1 MRRFFHLLSASAA
14 LLLLAFPLAS
24 RADCVTT
31 RTGATLCSP
40 AETRCVADRYGDWF
54 CSGAGG
60 DAVLDRNGGPVC
72 GAGRCVTDIN
82 GEVMCS
88 VEKHGSAALDRY
100 NKAVCTS
107 GCAPAKAS
115 SCTALK
121 P

>member
-1 MRRFFHLLSASAA
+1 MRDFFGTVFATVAIALSALAPSAH
-14 LLLLAFPLAS
+14 
-24 RADCVTT
+24 ADCVTT
-31 RTGATLCSP
+31 RSGATLCSP

-60 DAVLDRNGGPVC
+60 DAVRDRHGAPVC
-72 GAGRCVTDIN
+72 GAGRCITDIN

-88 VEKHGSAALDRY
+88 VEKHGAVALDRY

-115 SCTALK
+115 SCKALT